1 MSFFTHKLL
10 ALSALSI
17 TTFAF
22 AQPPGKKLAETNVQV
37 PAKKNEAVKAFT
49 GKVLANKVRIRAKPD
64 VDSRIIRQVNKNEL
78 LLVVGEEGDFWAVQ
92 PPKGTKAY
100 VFRSY
105 ILDNVVEAN
114 RVNVRLEPHVD
125 APIIGQLQGGEKV
138 QGEICAMNHKWLE
151 IAPPSNANFY
161 VSKEYV
167 EKAGGPDYLSAME
180 KRKGEVADLLNSAFF
195 LAEAECKKAYEEMSP
210 QEPIEKFQ
218 TVIRSYSDFPDSCQ
232 TAKEGLALLKETY
245 LQKKITYLEARAEL
259 SPTAKE
265 ELIAK
270 HIAENRDLLIDDAKP
285 DPSLWGKRTQPKID
299 LTDRMRFWD
308 TIEESLYLSWAAF
321 HTNKKIDDF
330 YQEQKANATIVTGTV
345 ECYEHPVKNKPGDYI
360 LRGTNAPIAYL
371 YSTQIDLEKLA
382 GKNITMLVSPRP
394 NNHFAFPAYFV
405 LSVE

>member
-1 MSFFTHKLL
+1 MSFTHQLI
-10 ALSALSI
+10 ALTAISI

-22 AQPPGKKLAETNVQV
+22 AQPP
-37 PAKKNEAVKAFT
+37 AKKPTETQQTATKKSEAFKPFT

-64 VDSRIIRQVNKNEL
+64 LDGRIIRQVNKNEL
-78 LLVVGEEGDFWAVQ
+78 LLVVGEEGDFWAIQ
-92 PPKGTKAY
+92 PLKGTKAY

-125 APIIGQLQGGEKV
+125 APIIGQLQSGEKV

-151 IAPPSNANFY
+151 IAPPTNSCFY
-161 VSKEYV
+161 ISKEYV
-167 EKAGGPDYLSAME
+167 EKAGGPDYLAAME
-180 KRKGEVADLLNSAFF
+180 KRKAEVADLLNSAFF
-195 LAEAECKKAYEEMSP
+195 LAEAECKKNYEEMSP

-218 TVIRSYSDFPDSCQ
+218 TILRSYSDFSESCQ

-245 LQKKITYLEARAEL
+245 LQKKIAYLEARAEL
-259 SPTAKE
+259 SPVAKE

-270 HIAENRDLLIDDAKP
+270 HKAENRDLLRDNVKP
-285 DPSLWGKRTQPKID
+285 DPALWGKHNQLKTD

-321 HTNKKIDDF
+321 HTNKKIEDF

-345 ECYEHPVKNKPGDYI
+345 ELYDHPVKNKPGDYI
-360 LRGTNAPIAYL
+360 LRGNDAPIAYL
-371 YSTQIDLEKLA
+371 YSTQVDLEKLA
-382 GKNITMLVSPRP
+382 GKNVTMLVSPRP
-394 NNHFAFPAYFV
+394 NNHFAFPSYFV
-405 LSVE
+405 LSAE